1 MVFGIKKPVVSAWWL
16 EASRE
21 WIVDGRY
28 ALRGGWGPTS
38 VLYWAL
44 RYACFACGRFVFSV
58 SRSGP
63 SGAWSNGVG
72 GIAGKRKGPPDVSV
86 LWTFI
91 SFARRFTT
99 VPCLPPPVPGILYHP
114 VSACLRLIYHVVHLP
129 R

>member
-44 RYACFACGRFVFSV
+44 RYACFACGRFVF
-58 SRSGP
+58 R
-63 SGAWSNGVG
+63 
-72 GIAGKRKGPPDVSV
+72 
-86 LWTFI
+86 
-91 SFARRFTT
+91 
-99 VPCLPPPVPGILYHP
+99 
-114 VSACLRLIYHVVHLP
+114 
-129 R
+129 

>member
-16 EASRE
+16 EASGE

-58 SRSGP
+58 SRSGQRC
-63 SGAWSNGVG
+63 ARANGVG

-86 LWTFI
+86 LWTLSFI
-91 SFARRFTT
+91 PKMLAS
-99 VPCLPPPVPGILYHP
+99 
-114 VSACLRLIYHVVHLP
+114 
-129 R
+129 